1 MADKENNWED
11 MEYSDDDVN
20 QSSEDQ
26 EYEDNE
32 YSDEEYEDD
41 DNSSEEYEDDENEDG
56 EEYEEDDDRPR
67 KKGSPIILV
76 ILIIL
81 ILLAVGGFL
90 AFSKLS
96 SSGISTNGTPIQ
108 QENFDNNQNNN
119 LGNGENTGD
128 MGDFFFNEAGGNESA
143 MMSVGFNENGETN
156 VATDGNSD
164 GNGENIA
171 TVTDQTDTK
180 TNDLSP
186 DDMFSTDGLNANDEE
201 NNAIMV
207 SYNKALRLNPFKP
220 PVAQKNDEYADVNNT
235 DFEIIEPPSTSNPD
249 ENLKRLLQTQI
260 SGIMY
265 DDVSPS
271 AIVNLNGVDQ
281 FVKIGDVVSGY
292 KIENITRNKV
302 QISYKNNSYVASVG
316 ELFTRGY
323 VEKQQA
329 VVNLEHKFAGRY
341 RNN

>member
-11 MEYSDDDVN
+11 MEYSDDEMN

-26 EYEDNE
+26 EYDDNE

-41 DNSSEEYEDDENEDG
+41 DNSSEEYEDDENAEDD
-56 EEYEEDDDRPR
+56 EYEDDDDRPQ
-67 KKGSPIILV
+67 KKGFPIILV

-90 AFSKLS
+90 AYSKLS
-96 SSGISTNGTPIQ
+96 SGGVANNSTPIQ
-108 QENFDNNQNNN
+108 QENFDNNQDNNN
-119 LGNGENTGD
+119 AENSGD
-128 MGDFFFNEAGGNESA
+128 MGDFFFNEAGGNENG
-143 MMSVGFNENGETN
+143 MMSVGFNDNGETN
-156 VATDGNSD
+156 VATDGNTD
-164 GNGENIA
+164 GTGENIA
-171 TVTDQTDTK
+171 TVTDQTGTK
-180 TNDLSP
+180 ANDLSP
-186 DDMFSTDGLNANDEE
+186 DDIFSNGGLNADDDE

-220 PVAQKNDEYADVNNT
+220 PVAQKSNEYSDVNNT

-265 DDVSPS
+265 DDISPS

-292 KIENITRNKV
+292 KIENITKNKV

>member
-11 MEYSDDDVN
+11 MEYSDDEMN

-26 EYEDNE
+26 EYDDNE

-41 DNSSEEYEDDENEDG
+41 DNSSEEYEDDGNAED
-56 EEYEEDDDRPR
+56 EEYEDDDDRPQ
-67 KKGSPIILV
+67 KKGFPIILV

-90 AFSKLS
+90 AYSKLS
-96 SSGISTNGTPIQ
+96 SGGVANNSTPIQ
-108 QENFDNNQNNN
+108 QENFDNNQDNNN
-119 LGNGENTGD
+119 AENSGD
-128 MGDFFFNEAGGNESA
+128 MGDFFFNEAGGNENG
-143 MMSVGFNENGETN
+143 MMSVGFNDNGETN
-156 VATDGNSD
+156 VATDGNTD
-164 GNGENIA
+164 GTGENIA
-171 TVTDQTDTK
+171 TVTDQTGTK
-180 TNDLSP
+180 ANDLSP
-186 DDMFSTDGLNANDEE
+186 DDIFSNGGLNADDDE

-220 PVAQKNDEYADVNNT
+220 PVAQKSNEYSDVNNT

-265 DDVSPS
+265 DDISPS

-292 KIENITRNKV
+292 KIENITKNKV

>member
-1 MADKENNWED
+1 MADKENKWED
-11 MEYSDDDVN
+11 MEYSDDEMN

-26 EYEDNE
+26 EYDDNE

-41 DNSSEEYEDDENEDG
+41 DNSSEEYEDDENAED
-56 EEYEEDDDRPR
+56 EEYEDDDDRPQ
-67 KKGSPIILV
+67 KKGFPIILV
-76 ILIIL
+76 ILVIL

-90 AFSKLS
+90 AYSKLS
-96 SSGISTNGTPIQ
+96 SGGMANNGTPIQ
-108 QENFDNNQNNN
+108 QENFDNNQDNNN
-119 LGNGENTGD
+119 AENSGD
-128 MGDFFFNEAGGNESA
+128 MGDFFFNEAGGNESD

-156 VATDGNSD
+156 VATDGN
-164 GNGENIA
+164 GENVA

-180 TNDLSP
+180 ANDLSP
-186 DDMFSTDGLNANDEE
+186 DDIFSNGGLNADDDE

-220 PVAQKNDEYADVNNT
+220 PVAQKSNEYADVNNT

-292 KIENITRNKV
+292 KIENITKNKV

>member
-11 MEYSDDDVN
+11 MEYSDDEMN

-26 EYEDNE
+26 EYDDNE

-41 DNSSEEYEDDENEDG
+41 DNSSEEYEDDENAEDD
-56 EEYEEDDDRPR
+56 EYEDDDDRPQ
-67 KKGSPIILV
+67 KKGFPIILV

-81 ILLAVGGFL
+81 ILLAVAGFL
-90 AFSKLS
+90 AYSKLS
-96 SSGISTNGTPIQ
+96 SGGVANNSTPIQ
-108 QENFDNNQNNN
+108 QENFDNNQDNNN
-119 LGNGENTGD
+119 AENSGD
-128 MGDFFFNEAGGNESA
+128 MGDFFFNEAGGNENG
-143 MMSVGFNENGETN
+143 MMSVGFNDNGETN
-156 VATDGNSD
+156 VATDGNTD
-164 GNGENIA
+164 GTGENIA
-171 TVTDQTDTK
+171 TVTDQTGTK
-180 TNDLSP
+180 ANDLSP
-186 DDMFSTDGLNANDEE
+186 DDIFSNGGLNADDDE

-220 PVAQKNDEYADVNNT
+220 PVAQKSNEYSDVNNT

-265 DDVSPS
+265 DDISPS

-292 KIENITRNKV
+292 KIENITKNKV

>member
-11 MEYSDDDVN
+11 MEYSDDEMN

-26 EYEDNE
+26 EYDDNE

-41 DNSSEEYEDDENEDG
+41 DNSSEEYEDDENAED
-56 EEYEEDDDRPR
+56 EEYEDDDDRPQ
-67 KKGSPIILV
+67 KKGFPIILV

-90 AFSKLS
+90 AYSKLS
-96 SSGISTNGTPIQ
+96 SGGVANNSTPIQ
-108 QENFDNNQNNN
+108 QENFDNNQDSNNA
-119 LGNGENTGD
+119 ENSGD
-128 MGDFFFNEAGGNESA
+128 MGDFFFNEAGGNENG
-143 MMSVGFNENGETN
+143 MMSVGFNDNGETN
-156 VATDGNSD
+156 VATDGNTD
-164 GNGENIA
+164 GTGENIA
-171 TVTDQTDTK
+171 TVTDQTGTK
-180 TNDLSP
+180 ANDLSP
-186 DDMFSTDGLNANDEE
+186 DDIFSNGGLNADDDE

-220 PVAQKNDEYADVNNT
+220 PVAQKSNEYSDVNNT

-265 DDVSPS
+265 DDISPS

-292 KIENITRNKV
+292 KIENITKNKV

>member
-1 MADKENNWED
+1 MADKENKWED
-11 MEYSDDDVN
+11 MEYSDDEMN

-26 EYEDNE
+26 EYDDNE

-41 DNSSEEYEDDENEDG
+41 DNSSEEYEDDENAED
-56 EEYEEDDDRPR
+56 EEYDDDDDRPQ
-67 KKGSPIILV
+67 KKGFPIILV
-76 ILIIL
+76 ILVIL

-90 AFSKLS
+90 AYSKLS
-96 SSGISTNGTPIQ
+96 SGGMANNGTPIQ
-108 QENFDNNQNNN
+108 QENFDNNQDNNN
-119 LGNGENTGD
+119 AENSGD
-128 MGDFFFNEAGGNESA
+128 MGDFFFNEAGGNESD

-156 VATDGNSD
+156 VATDGN
-164 GNGENIA
+164 GENVA
-171 TVTDQTDTK
+171 TVTDQTGTK
-180 TNDLSP
+180 ANDLSP
-186 DDMFSTDGLNANDEE
+186 DDIFSNGGLNADDDE

-220 PVAQKNDEYADVNNT
+220 PVAQKSNEYSDVNNT

-292 KIENITRNKV
+292 KIENITKNKV

>member
-11 MEYSDDDVN
+11 MEYSDDEMN

-26 EYEDNE
+26 EYDDNE

-41 DNSSEEYEDDENEDG
+41 DNSSEEYEDDENAED
-56 EEYEEDDDRPR
+56 EEYEDDDDRPQ
-67 KKGSPIILV
+67 KKGFPIILV

-90 AFSKLS
+90 AYSKLS
-96 SSGISTNGTPIQ
+96 SGGVANNSTPIQ
-108 QENFDNNQNNN
+108 QENFDNNQDNNN
-119 LGNGENTGD
+119 AENSGD
-128 MGDFFFNEAGGNESA
+128 MGDFFFNEAGGNENG
-143 MMSVGFNENGETN
+143 MMSVGFNDNGETN
-156 VATDGNSD
+156 VATDGNTD
-164 GNGENIA
+164 GTGENIA
-171 TVTDQTDTK
+171 TVTDQTGTK
-180 TNDLSP
+180 ANDLSP
-186 DDMFSTDGLNANDEE
+186 DDIFSNGGLNADDDE

-220 PVAQKNDEYADVNNT
+220 PVAQKSNEYSDVNNT

-265 DDVSPS
+265 DDISPS

-292 KIENITRNKV
+292 KIENITKNKV

>member
-11 MEYSDDDVN
+11 MEYSDDEVN

-26 EYEDNE
+26 EYDDNE

-41 DNSSEEYEDDENEDG
+41 DNSSEEYEDDENAED
-56 EEYEEDDDRPR
+56 EEYEDDDDRPQ
-67 KKGSPIILV
+67 KKGFPIILV

-90 AFSKLS
+90 AYSKLS
-96 SSGISTNGTPIQ
+96 SGGMANNSTPIQ
-108 QENFDNNQNNN
+108 QENFDNNQDN
-119 LGNGENTGD
+119 NGENSGD
-128 MGDFFFNEAGGNESA
+128 MGDFFFNEAGGNESD

-156 VATDGNSD
+156 VATDGN
-164 GNGENIA
+164 GENVA

-180 TNDLSP
+180 ANDLSP
-186 DDMFSTDGLNANDEE
+186 DDIFSNGGLNANDDEE

-220 PVAQKNDEYADVNNT
+220 PVAQKSNEYSDVNNT

-292 KIENITRNKV
+292 KIENITKNKV

>member
-11 MEYSDDDVN
+11 MKYSDDEMN

-26 EYEDNE
+26 EYDDNE

-41 DNSSEEYEDDENEDG
+41 DNSSEEYEDDENVED
-56 EEYEEDDDRPR
+56 EEYEDDDDRPQ
-67 KKGSPIILV
+67 KKGFPIILV

-90 AFSKLS
+90 AYSKLS
-96 SSGISTNGTPIQ
+96 SGGVANNSTPIQ
-108 QENFDNNQNNN
+108 QENFDNNQDNNN
-119 LGNGENTGD
+119 AENSGD
-128 MGDFFFNEAGGNESA
+128 MGDFFFNEAGGNENG
-143 MMSVGFNENGETN
+143 MMSVGFNDNGETN
-156 VATDGNSD
+156 VATDGNTD
-164 GNGENIA
+164 GTGENIA
-171 TVTDQTDTK
+171 TVTDQTGTK
-180 TNDLSP
+180 ANDLSP
-186 DDMFSTDGLNANDEE
+186 DDIFSNSGLNADDDE

-220 PVAQKNDEYADVNNT
+220 PVAQKSNEYSDVNNT

-265 DDVSPS
+265 DDISPS

-292 KIENITRNKV
+292 KIENITKNKV

>member
-11 MEYSDDDVN
+11 MQYSDDEMN

-26 EYEDNE
+26 EYDDNE

-41 DNSSEEYEDDENEDG
+41 DNSSEEYEDDENAED
-56 EEYEEDDDRPR
+56 EEYEDDDDRPQ
-67 KKGSPIILV
+67 KKGFPIILV

-90 AFSKLS
+90 AYSKLS
-96 SSGISTNGTPIQ
+96 SGGVANNSTPIQ
-108 QENFDNNQNNN
+108 QENFDNNQDNNN
-119 LGNGENTGD
+119 AENSGD
-128 MGDFFFNEAGGNESA
+128 MGDFFFNEAGGNENG
-143 MMSVGFNENGETN
+143 MMSVGFNDNGETN
-156 VATDGNSD
+156 VATDGNTD
-164 GNGENIA
+164 GTGENIA
-171 TVTDQTDTK
+171 TVTDQTGTK
-180 TNDLSP
+180 ANDLSP
-186 DDMFSTDGLNANDEE
+186 DDIFSNGGLNADDDE

-220 PVAQKNDEYADVNNT
+220 PVAQKSNEYSDVNNT

-265 DDVSPS
+265 DDISPS

-292 KIENITRNKV
+292 KIENITKNKV